1 MSDVGGGTH
10 DFGRGATGAGAADAW
25 RVVRGG
31 RALLVEVPG
40 VTPLR
45 LTGADRVDFLHGQ
58 ISSDVRGLA
67 IGETNEGLLL
77 NHKGHALA
85 QLRVVR
91 RADDVY
97 VAVEGGAG
105 DLVRDHL
112 ARHIIFDQVEVRD
125 LSGEIV
131 VWTLQGA
138 AGGVDTAL
146 DAVGA
151 VRPAPGMSHQV
162 PWEDASVLVTAARR
176 SGAGGVDLHVLARQ
190 ADGIRRALEGAGAVL
205 ADRTALRLLR
215 TVAGIPH
222 AATEGGDGV
231 LPQEAGLEP
240 LVSYRKGCY
249 LGQEIMA
256 RIEARGSVRRA
267 LHGVLLEDEP
277 RGADVE
283 REGRS
288 VGRLGSIARHP
299 ELGWVGLAVL
309 RVDLEGD
316 AAVSF
321 GGVGGRRA
329 PLPLEA
335 AVE

>member
-1 MSDVGGGTH
+1 MSESIAGRHEPEGGPPP
-10 DFGRGATGAGAADAW
+10 AGAEDAW
-25 RVVRGG
+25 RAFRNG
-31 RALLVEVPG
+31 RALLIEVPG
-40 VTPLR
+40 VAPLR

-58 ISSDVRGLA
+58 ISSEVRGLPT
-67 IGETNEGLLL
+67 GGTNEGLLL

-97 VAVEGGAG
+97 LSVEGDAG
-105 DLVRDHL
+105 RQVREHL
-112 ARHIIFDQVEVRD
+112 ERHIIFDQVEVHD
-125 LSGEIV
+125 LTGEIV

-138 AGGVDTAL
+138 ARAVDAAL

-151 VRPAPGMSHQV
+151 LRPEAGTSRQV
-162 PWEDASVLVTAARR
+162 PWDGAAVLLTAAAR

-190 ADGIRRALEGAGAVL
+190 AGAVRRRLEEAGAL
-205 ADRTALRLLR
+205 PADPAALRLLR
-215 TVAGIPH
+215 TAAGIPH
-222 AATEGGDGV
+222 AATEGGEGV

-277 RGADVE
+277 KAADVE

-288 VGRLGSIARHP
+288 VGRLGSVARHP
-299 ELGWVGLAVL
+299 QLGWIALAVL
-309 RVDLEGD
+309 RTDVDDD
-316 AAVSF
+316 AALSF
-321 GGVGGRRA
+321 GGVGGRRS
-329 PLPLEA
+329 PLPMEA
-335 AVE
+335 AVG